1 MMNIVDSKYQRV
13 YAKINI
19 DALLDNFNNISNAV
33 NENTKIMAVLKTD
46 AYGHGA
52 VPIAKA
58 LESNEKLYGFALAT
72 AEEALILRNSG
83 ITRPLLV
90 LGYTFP
96 NVYEELILKNVTL
109 TVFKKDM
116 IKDIVTA
123 CRKLSSTEYHYH
135 ARVHIKVDTGMGRIG
150 ITPDEDGIEFIK
162 EVLSYPEI
170 KVQGIFTH
178 FPKADEEDREYTL
191 NQIKVFKDFTER
203 VTNATGYDIPIKH
216 MSNSAGIIEYP
227 EANMNIVRAGII
239 LYGMW
244 PSEFVSKDKVSLKPV
259 LSLHSQIVF
268 IKDVV
273 KGTPISY
280 GGTFVAQEDMKVAT
294 VPVGYGEGYP
304 RTLSNKADVLVRGVR
319 CPILGRVCMDQLMI
333 DVSNVDGVKEY
344 DHVTLIGKDGS
355 ESITMEE
362 LGDISGRFNYE
373 MSCDLGKRIPRVFT
387 RDNRITYTKDYY
399 QDF

>member
-1 MMNIVDSKYQRV
+1 MNIVDSKYQRV

>member
-1 MMNIVDSKYQRV
+1 MNNVDSKYQRV

-304 RTLSNKADVLVRGVR
+304 RTLSNKADVLVRGVH

-387 RDNRITYTKDYY
+387 QDNRITYTKDYY